1 MGSFLFN
8 SPVGAFLPLI
18 IAAPF
23 IAFALY
29 YLIVVNAP
37 TPVVKERMG
46 KAVDSAFA
54 TVKDVVLMAFD
65 GGSKNTKYMDLISEG
80 LSMLLNADSS

>member
-1 MGSFLFN
+1 
-8 SPVGAFLPLI
+8 
-18 IAAPF
+18 
-23 IAFALY
+23 
-29 YLIVVNAP
+29 
-37 TPVVKERMG
+37 MG

>member
-1 MGSFLFN
+1 
-8 SPVGAFLPLI
+8 
-18 IAAPF
+18 
-23 IAFALY
+23 
-29 YLIVVNAP
+29 
-37 TPVVKERMG
+37 MG

-80 LSMLLNADSS
+80 LSMLLNADSSQLIYYCFNKNVYFDFN